1 MACLFKQF
9 TINHRMDRKHTDPE
23 DNKMYDGYSEYDLT
37 FIPSNKLPLTRYDSS
52 VPYEIYVHEKKVIKH
67 VQDYV
72 KEYGY
77 NETCLGEETGFFGI
91 IYFAQSEVLELMLE
105 PTFEKFI
112 ELIGER
118 GNYKKIFDD
127 KGIEQCLF

>member
-23 DNKMYDGYSEYDLT
+23 NNKMYDGYSEYELT
-37 FIPSNKLPLTRYDSS
+37 FIPSNKLSLTRIDAS
-52 VPYEIYVHEKKVIKH
+52 VPYEIYVHEKKKIKY
-67 VQDYV
+67 DD
-72 KEYGY
+72 KEAYI
-77 NETCLGEETGFFGI
+77 GEETQFFGI
-91 IYFAQSEVLELMLE
+91 IYFAQSEIIELMLE
-105 PTFEKFI
+105 PTYDKFI

-118 GNYKKIFDD
+118 GNYEKIFKD

>member
-1 MACLFKQF
+1 MACLFKPF
-9 TINHRMDRKHTDPE
+9 AINHRMDRKHTDPE
-23 DNKMYDGYSEYDLT
+23 DNKMHDGYSEYDLT
-37 FIPSNKLPLTRYDSS
+37 FIPSNKLSLSRDSS
-52 VPYEIYVHEKKVIKH
+52 VPYEIYVHEKKTIKH
-67 VQDYV
+67 VQDYM
-72 KEYGY
+72 KECGY
-77 NETCLGEETGFFGI
+77 YETTVGEETRLFGI
-91 IYFAQSEVLELMLE
+91 IYFAQSEVIEIMNE